1 MWHVNVSRLKLVN
14 FRLFQELEVDL
25 DPRLCVFLGD
35 NGSGKTSV
43 IEGLSILLS
52 RIFPH
57 CRFLPKLRALP
68 YLSEIVRKR
77 GKKLNGRYQ
86 QELAEV
92 SSAEC
97 RLEGNQG
104 DGGGW
109 KQDMVYMLNSLTG
122 KTGPVSQ
129 ACMDIANIFNDW
141 KEAGVGVPVF
151 SRYGVGRVSRWNGY
165 SRGNSVD
172 YTNPFAAYK
181 QALQPSLGI
190 ESFLEWFYEEES
202 NELREQRRNRNYVS
216 PELDA
221 VRNALVRVF
230 AGSRMRVSN
239 PQFETNPDRFVMTCT
254 CEDGEE
260 MELEFDQLS
269 DGYRRMVAL
278 VADFARRLAIA
289 NRYAGGNPLDGPG
302 VLMID
307 EVDAH
312 LHPKWQYRVIGDL
325 QRTFPNVQLIVT
337 THSAEVVSTVDK
349 KHVYILEPEDGVVHE
364 KHPEQQTEGSYPE
377 DIASMVMG
385 APNHVDTVPAYQAY
399 LRCLGMIQEGGLDT
413 IEYHDAFDK
422 VLKHYGQDH
431 YFTKELISRVGGMKR
446 RRAMLDRLYQGR
458 R

>member
-1 MWHVNVSRLKLVN
+1 MN
-14 FRLFQELEVDL
+14 L

-43 IEGLSILLS
+43 IEGLSIPLS
-52 RIFPH
+52 RIFPS
-57 CRFLPKLRALP
+57 CDSFPSLDSLP
-68 YLSEIVRKR
+68 YSADIVKVR
-77 GKKLNGRYQ
+77 GSFLNGRYKRS
-86 QELAEV
+86 LAET
-92 SSAEC
+92 SSAVVCLSGACCENAANWC
-97 RLEGNQG
+97 HSIS
-104 DGGGW
+104 DGVNTHSGASNAVAGVERNISKIFNGW
-109 KQDMVYMLNSLTG
+109 KDR
-122 KTGPVSQ
+122 
-129 ACMDIANIFNDW
+129 
-141 KEAGVGVPVF
+141 GVGVPVF
-151 SRYGVGRVSRWNGY
+151 ARYGAYPVAVEHDNDTAKSGK
-165 SRGNSVD
+165 VD
-172 YTNPFAAYK
+172 FTNPFASYIDS
-181 QALQPSLGI
+181 LRPSLDFD
-190 ESFLEWFYEEES
+190 SFMDWFYDEEA
-202 NELREQRRNRNYVS
+202 NELREQRRNHDYVS
-216 PELDA
+216 PELEA
-221 VRNALVRVF
+221 VRVALERVF
-230 AGSRMRVSN
+230 AASRMRISN
-239 PQFETNPDRFVMTCT
+239 PRFEANPKRFVMSCT
-254 CEDGEE
+254 GDDGAEV
-260 MELEFDQLS
+260 ELVFDQLS

-399 LRCLGMIQEGGLDT
+399 LRCLGMIQEGGQDT